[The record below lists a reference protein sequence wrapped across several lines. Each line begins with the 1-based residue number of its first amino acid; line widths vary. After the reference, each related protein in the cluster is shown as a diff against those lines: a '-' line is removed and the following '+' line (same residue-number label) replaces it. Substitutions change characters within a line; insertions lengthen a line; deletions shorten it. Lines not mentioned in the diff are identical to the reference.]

1 MRLLSKTGV
10 AIALLLTSPV
20 LGAGGAG
27 AQTAAVAQAGIPASA
42 GPGRVICRT
51 VKTCVLGIGDP
62 AKISYQINIQALP
75 EADRARLTKQCKPK
89 GKTPCVATIVG
100 TEMGDPVKVK
110 AATIKWFN

>member
-10 AIALLLTSPV
+10 AISLLLTAPL
-20 LGAGGAG
+20 LGANNAA
-27 AQTAAVAQAGIPASA
+27 AQTTAPQPGIAASA

-51 VKTCVLGIGDP
+51 AKTCVLGIGDP
-62 AKISYQINIQALP
+62 AKIRYQINIQSLP
-75 EADRARLTKQCKPK
+75 ATDQARLTKQCKPK